1 MTPMQ
6 QMAEHAADGKLA
18 LQRCTACGTVQYPPR
33 ELCSLCLTDR
43 LEWRVT
49 DAEGGEV
56 LAATTLHRSHETAFR
71 DGLPLRAGLVRL
83 DPGPTVICF
92 LPDGGDAG
100 TRVRITARNDDGGHA
115 VLMARPVP

>member
-18 LQRCTACGTVQYPPR
+18 LQRCTVCDTVQYPPR
-33 ELCSLCLTDR
+33 ELCSVCLADR

-56 LAATTLHRSHETAFR
+56 LAATTLHRSHEAAFR
-71 DGLPLRAGLVRL
+71 DALPLRAGLVRL
-83 DPGPTVICF
+83 DVGPNVVCF

-100 TRVRITARNDDGGHA
+100 TRVRITARNDDGDRA
-115 VLMARPVP
+115 VLTAGPVP